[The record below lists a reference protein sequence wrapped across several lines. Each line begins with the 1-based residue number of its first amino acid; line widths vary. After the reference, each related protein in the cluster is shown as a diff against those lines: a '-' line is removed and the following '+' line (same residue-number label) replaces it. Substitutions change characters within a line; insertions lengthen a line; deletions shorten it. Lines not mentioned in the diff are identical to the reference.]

1 MIFIVVFSLIIA
13 GWIVFCGMKSY
24 RDMMIEYY
32 LGKDD
37 EYPAEDDEYWTHI
50 EHHYDK
56 VTMMYDTHLKN
67 LGVYLN
73 WDGFNVSAYTPYNK
87 RYIKPVPSS
96 MDTQFRI
103 HRKVIWNDDK

>member
-1 MIFIVVFSLIIA
+1 MIFVIVFSLIIA
-13 GWIVFCGMKSY
+13 GWIIFCGMKSY

-56 VTMMYDTHLKN
+56 VTMMYDTRLKN

-73 WDGFNVSAYTPYNK
+73 WDGSDVCAYLPYNK
-87 RYIKPVPSS
+87 SSIHPVPAASAIEF
-96 MDTQFRI
+96 TTR
-103 HRKVIWNDDK
+103 RKVIFK